1 MFDRVL
7 NMFLELSVP
16 NISNGRNLDKADQL
30 KTFAFLGCLRMRE
43 AGGGEQKGP
52 LPKNCHTY
60 PTIMKLG
67 TVKPYSEKYVDIM
80 TQPLSSADISIF
92 YPEIRNFC

>member
-1 MFDRVL
+1 MLDRVL
-7 NMFLELSVP
+7 NMYLELSVP
-16 NISNGRNLDKADQL
+16 NISNGRNLDKAEKL
-30 KTFAFLGCLRMRE
+30 KTFPFLGCLRLRE
-43 AGGGEQKGP
+43 AGQQKGL

-80 TQPLSSADISIF
+80 TQPLSSASIF
-92 YPEIRNFC
+92 YPEISNFC

>member
-30 KTFAFLGCLRMRE
+30 KTFPFLGCLRMRE
-43 AGGGEQKGP
+43 AGGGSKKALFLKAVTHIPQ
-52 LPKNCHTY
+52 L
-60 PTIMKLG
+60 
-67 TVKPYSEKYVDIM
+67 
-80 TQPLSSADISIF
+80 
-92 YPEIRNFC
+92 